1 MDLPYYSFCVP
12 ILRTETDLWSVLSV
26 PVGVCLPVCQVVCL
40 SDCTSHCLSVCFVLR
55 AHLRLVLLRQYLH
68 SHTTANEQPPSFFHI
83 IYTMRIYLV
92 HGFTLIPSS
101 TITSWKL
108 LTPSLPQLKH
118 FPEGK
123 DALRNIF
130 PGLYQAYFRYC
141 ALWCEAFLVRKAKR
155 FQISHIT
162 ARHMELVHA
171 RQRRG

>member
-1 MDLPYYSFCVP
+1 M
-12 ILRTETDLWSVLSV
+12 
-26 PVGVCLPVCQVVCL
+26 
-40 SDCTSHCLSVCFVLR
+40 LR

-123 DALRNIF
+123 DAQRNIF
-130 PGLYQAYFRYC
+130 RVYTKPTFGTVHFDAKLSSCEKLKDFKFHILLPGIWSWCMHGSEGVNRVIALIIVYRVKCLYSIAPY
-141 ALWCEAFLVRKAKR
+141 
-155 FQISHIT
+155 SH
-162 ARHMELVHA
+162 L
-171 RQRRG
+171 